1 MNNLTDSEVL
11 ARLIYRAYIAPDP
24 HAPLETEA
32 LLPFTAALELYA
44 RTWGKEKRDKES
56 YGMLLRMA
64 AEAGVKLP
72 EETASGS
79 DAPPEPLQPSDT
91 PVSEPDT
98 PADDAALEALDAEQP
113 HITGYASAEKKEIFA
128 RLHAFCATHGLGARK
143 MIADASAGELTISE
157 LLDMMSS
164 ARVQL
169 AKWRAAAAAM
179 DRIEEKENA
188 D

>member
-1 MNNLTDSEVL
+1 MAQITDSEMI
-11 ARLIYRAYIAPDP
+11 ARLIYRALVQPQPGILADDDALVPFPD
-24 HAPLETEA
+24 
-32 LLPFTAALELYA
+32 ALELYA
-44 RTWGKEKRDKES
+44 KT
-56 YGMLLRMA
+56 RMRELIEDGA
-64 AEAGVKLP
+64 LA
-72 EETASGS
+72 
-79 DAPPEPLQPSDT
+79 

-98 PADDAALEALDAEQP
+98 PADDAALEALGAEQP
-113 HITGYASAEKKEIFA
+113 HISGYASAEKKEIYA

>member
-1 MNNLTDSEVL
+1 MAQITDSEMI
-11 ARLIYRAYIAPDP
+11 ARLIYRVFVQPQPGILADNDTLVPFPD
-24 HAPLETEA
+24 T
-32 LLPFTAALELYA
+32 LELYA
-44 RTWGKEKRDKES
+44 KT
-56 YGMLLRMA
+56 RMRELIEDGA
-64 AEAGVKLP
+64 L
-72 EETASGS
+72 
-79 DAPPEPLQPSDT
+79 APVP
-91 PVSEPDT
+91 EPDT
-98 PADDAALEALDAEQP
+98 PADDAALEALGVEQP
-113 HITGYASAEKKEIFA
+113 HFTGYASAEKKEIFA

-169 AKWRAAAAAM
+169 SKWRAAAAAM